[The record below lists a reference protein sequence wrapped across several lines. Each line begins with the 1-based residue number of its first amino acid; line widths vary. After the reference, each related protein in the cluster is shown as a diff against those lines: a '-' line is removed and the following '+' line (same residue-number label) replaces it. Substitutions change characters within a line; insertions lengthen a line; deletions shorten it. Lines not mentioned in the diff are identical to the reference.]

1 MAGSFTES
9 GLQLPVERIPE
20 RLWDVVVV
28 GAGPSGSICALHLA
42 RAGAAVL
49 LLDRE
54 SFPRE
59 KVCGDGL
66 IADALKALDR
76 AGLLDIVRE
85 KARATTIARLYSPS
99 RIYND
104 VAGEFLTL
112 PRIELDAITA
122 AAAQSAGAVLAQGE
136 AVDVSQVADGV
147 AVDLVGR
154 AEAVR
159 ARVCVVATGGQRL
172 GLMKKLGLVQTP
184 EPYALALRCYV
195 RSTQVIDKLI
205 ISHDRSILPGYGWIF
220 PMKGDSYN
228 VGCGAARQPGKP
240 FALNLRTEFEKFVT
254 QFPLAKALM
263 DHAIEAT
270 PLRGAP
276 LRSNLS
282 GAKPVGVGPV
292 LCIGEAI
299 GSTFPFSG
307 EGIGKA
313 METGEIA
320 AELIVRALEQN
331 EPALLAQFG
340 EILETRLRA
349 KYLGYR
355 TAEKWLSS
363 AFLADLVARR
373 AQTSPYLQECM
384 AGVVNETVD
393 PRDVFS
399 LKGILKS
406 LRRRK

>member
-1 MAGSFTES
+1 MADSFTAS
-9 GLQLPVERIPE
+9 GTQIPVEQIPNQ
-20 RLWDVVVV
+20 LWDAVVI
-28 GAGPSGSICALHLA
+28 GAGPAGSICALHLA
-42 RAGAAVL
+42 RGGAAVL
-49 LLDRE
+49 LVDRAD
-54 SFPRE
+54 FPRE

-76 AGLLDIVRE
+76 AGLLGAVRE
-85 KARATTIARLYSPS
+85 KARTSTIARLYSPA
-99 RIYND
+99 RICNE

-122 AAAQSAGAVLAQGE
+122 AAAKDAGAVMALGE
-136 AVDVSQVADGV
+136 AVNVSEVGDEV
-147 AVDLVGR
+147 AVDFAGLT
-154 AEAVR
+154 EPVR
-159 ARVCVVATGGQRL
+159 ARVCVVATGARM
-172 GLMKKLGLVQTP
+172 GLMKKLGLVTTP
-184 EPYALALRCYV
+184 EPYAMAVRCYV
-195 RSTQVIDKLI
+195 RSTHVIDELI

-220 PMKGDSYN
+220 PMKGDLYN
-228 VGCGAARQPGKP
+228 VGCGAARKPGTP
-240 FALNLRTEFEKFVT
+240 FGLNLRTEFEKFVA
-254 QFPLAKALM
+254 QFPPAKQLM
-263 DHAIEAT
+263 DHAIETT
-270 PLRGAP
+270 PLKGAP

-282 GAKPVGVGPV
+282 GGKPVGVGPV

-320 AELIVRALEQN
+320 AELISRALAEN
-331 EPALLAQFG
+331 EPAVLTQFG

-349 KYLGYR
+349 KYLGYQ

-373 AQTSPYLQECM
+373 AQKSAYLQESM

-393 PRDVFS
+393 PQDVFS
-399 LKGILKS
+399 LTGVLKS
-406 LRRRK
+406 LRFWK